1 MSKKI
6 FIMGDSYSTYRGW
19 NPEGYLYYYSDE
31 REVEPIVIGVEKTWW
46 SNLAREMDYELL
58 MNDSYSGSTICN
70 TRYEGEYCPET
81 SFIGR
86 LDRYIAD
93 GYFSANNPDMFFVF
107 GGTNDSW
114 ADAPLGE
121 LMYSDWSTDDLR
133 KVLPAFCYLLHR
145 ITEISKGARCVVI
158 LNTELK
164 QIIVEEYHKACEK
177 YGAECIEL
185 IDIEKINGHPSI
197 KGMQQ
202 ISQQIQKYL

>member
-1 MSKKI
+1 
-6 FIMGDSYSTYRGW
+6 
-19 NPEGYLYYYSDE
+19 
-31 REVEPIVIGVEKTWW
+31 
-46 SNLAREMDYELL
+46 
-58 MNDSYSGSTICN
+58 
-70 TRYEGEYCPET
+70 
-81 SFIGR
+81 
-86 LDRYIAD
+86 
-93 GYFSANNPDMFFVF
+93 
-107 GGTNDSW
+107 
-114 ADAPLGE
+114 
-121 LMYSDWSTDDLR
+121 MYSDWSTDDLR